1 VPGIFT
7 IGLQL
12 PFTALED
19 TMKRRLTA
27 LAVAALATFASAMPI
42 SAFTPQST
50 AASHALAWLHTLQGA
65 DGTVAGSASR
75 TEDTVLGLVANGQAV
90 SSFASAGKTPID
102 SLRSHIADEE
112 KTAGNIGGLI
122 MAVSAAGLSPTNFA
136 ARNLLQDL
144 ACTYDASTGA
154 YNSQL
159 FNDALAVLALPVGS
173 APAKAVAFLKDR
185 QLSDGGWEFS
195 ATWGS
200 DSNTT
205 AVVVL
210 ALASAN
216 GMTAVV
222 KERVLAYFHLRQ
234 KVSGGFEYA
243 TGSPDSDPNSDAAVI
258 QALLALGEDPTGTA
272 WTITGMNA
280 VSDLLTFQFEN
291 GGLGFSRPGSSQ
303 TAAPDPLSTT
313 QALTAL
319 ASKYLPVK
327 RTEGAMPSTCPSVPT
342 ATPAPTPPPPQ
353 LATTGA
359 PPSPAPLVPAMVG
372 IAMVALGWRLRR
384 RAR

>member
-1 VPGIFT
+1 
-7 IGLQL
+7 
-12 PFTALED
+12 
-19 TMKRRLTA
+19 MKRQL
-27 LAVAALATFASAMPI
+27 AALAAAALAALASALPT
-42 SAFTPQST
+42 SAFSPQST
-50 AASHALAWLHTLQGA
+50 AATRALGWLQTLQSA

-90 SSFASAGKTPID
+90 TSFATAGKTPID
-102 SLRSHIADEE
+102 SLRTHIADEE

-154 YNSQL
+154 YNNQL
-159 FNDALAVLALPVGS
+159 FNDALAVLALPAGS
-173 APAKAVAFLKDR
+173 APAKAVTFFKDR
-185 QLSDGGWEFS
+185 QLADGGWEFS

-200 DSNTT
+200 DTNTT
-205 AVVVL
+205 AIVVL
-210 ALASAN
+210 ALTSAN
-216 GMTAVV
+216 SMTTVV
-222 KERVLAYFHLRQ
+222 KDRVLTYFKLQQ
-234 KVSGGFEYA
+234 KASGGFEYA

-258 QALLALGEDPTGTA
+258 QALLALGEDPAGAA
-272 WTITGMNA
+272 WTVAGKNA

-313 QALTAL
+313 QALVAL
-319 ASKYLPVK
+319 ASKYLPVT
-327 RTEGAMPSTCPSVPT
+327 RTEGTMPSTCPSVPT
-342 ATPAPTPPPPQ
+342 TTPTPSPTAAPPTTQ
-353 LATTGA
+353 LAATGNA
-359 PPSPAPLVPAMVG
+359 PDPAPLLPMVAG
-372 IAMVALGWRLRR
+372 IAIVALGWRLRR

>member
-1 VPGIFT
+1 
-7 IGLQL
+7 
-12 PFTALED
+12 
-19 TMKRRLTA
+19 MKRRLTA
-27 LAVAALATFASAMPI
+27 LAIAALATLASAMPI

-50 AASHALAWLHTLQGA
+50 AASHALAWLHTLQSA

-90 SSFASAGKTPID
+90 TSFASAGKTPID

-144 ACTYDASTGA
+144 ACAYDASTGA

-159 FNDALAVLALPVGS
+159 FNDALAVLALPADS
-173 APAKAVAFLKDR
+173 APAKSVAFLRDR

-195 ATWGS
+195 ASWGS

-222 KERVLAYFHLRQ
+222 KERVLAYFHLQQ

-243 TGSPDSDPNSDAAVI
+243 AGSPDSDPNSDAAVI

-272 WTITGMNA
+272 WTITGKNA
-280 VSDLLTFQFEN
+280 VTDLLTFQFEN

-303 TAAPDPLSTT
+303 TAAPDALSTT
-313 QALTAL
+313 QALVAL
-319 ASKYLPVK
+319 ASKHLPVTQ
-327 RTEGAMPSTCPSVPT
+327 TEGAMPSTCPSVPT
-342 ATPAPTPPPPQ
+342 TTPAPTPTASTTQ

-359 PPSPAPLVPAMVG
+359 PPDRTPLLPMVAG
-372 IAMVALGWRLRR
+372 FAIVALGWRLRR

>member
-1 VPGIFT
+1 
-7 IGLQL
+7 
-12 PFTALED
+12 
-19 TMKRRLTA
+19 MKRQLAA
-27 LAVAALATFASAMPI
+27 LAAAALATLASSLPA

-50 AASHALAWLHTLQGA
+50 AATHALEWLQTLQRA

-90 SSFASAGKTPID
+90 ISFGTAGKTAID

-122 MAVSAAGLSPTNFA
+122 MAVSAAGLSPTDFA
-136 ARNLLQDL
+136 AHNLLQDL
-144 ACTYDASTGA
+144 ACTYDTSTGA

-159 FNDALAVLALPVGS
+159 FNDAVAVLALPAAA

-185 QLSDGGWEFS
+185 QLADGGWEFS

-200 DSNTT
+200 DTNTT
-205 AVVVL
+205 AIVVL
-210 ALASAN
+210 ALTSAN
-216 GMTAVV
+216 GLTAVL
-222 KERVLAYFHLRQ
+222 KERVLAYFHLQQ
-234 KVSGGFEYA
+234 KASGGFEYA

-258 QALLALGEDPTGTA
+258 QALLALGEDPTSTA
-272 WTITGMNA
+272 WTIGSKNS

-291 GGLGFSRPGSSQ
+291 GGLGFSRPGSSA

-313 QALTAL
+313 QALVAL
-319 ASKYLPVK
+319 ASKNLPVK
-327 RTEGAMPSTCPSVPT
+327 RTEGTMPSTCPSVPT
-342 ATPAPTPPPPQ
+342 TTPTPTAAPPTTQ
-353 LATTGA
+353 LAATGA
-359 PPSPAPLVPAMVG
+359 PADPTPLLPMVAG
-372 IAMVALGWRLRR
+372 IAVVALGWRLRR

>member
-1 VPGIFT
+1 
-7 IGLQL
+7 
-12 PFTALED
+12 
-19 TMKRRLTA
+19 MKRRLTA
-27 LAVAALATFASAMPI
+27 LAVAALAMLVSAMPI
-42 SAFTPQST
+42 SAFTPQSS
-50 AASHALAWLHTLQGA
+50 AGSHALAWLHTLQSA
-65 DGTVAGSASR
+65 DGSVAGSASR

-90 SSFASAGKTPID
+90 TSFASAGKTPID
-102 SLRSHIADEE
+102 SLRSHITDEE
-112 KTAGNIGGLI
+112 KTAGNIAGLI
-122 MAVSAAGLSPTNFA
+122 MAVSAAGLSPSNFA

-173 APAKAVAFLKDR
+173 APAKAVAFFRDR

-222 KERVLAYFHLRQ
+222 KERVLAYFHLQQ

-243 TGSPDSDPNSDAAVI
+243 AGSPDSDPNSDAAVI

-272 WTITGMNA
+272 WTITGKNA

-303 TAAPDPLSTT
+303 TAAPDALSTT
-313 QALTAL
+313 QALVAL
-319 ASKYLPVK
+319 ASKHLPLTQ
-327 RTEGAMPSTCPSVPT
+327 TEGAMPSTCPSVPT
-342 ATPAPTPPPPQ
+342 TTPTPAATATPTPSTTQ

-359 PPSPAPLVPAMVG
+359 PPDPTPLLPMVAG
-372 IAMVALGWRLRR
+372 LAIVALGWRLRR

>member
-1 VPGIFT
+1 
-7 IGLQL
+7 
-12 PFTALED
+12 
-19 TMKRRLTA
+19 MNRRLTA
-27 LAVAALATFASAMPI
+27 LAIAALATLASALPI

-50 AASHALAWLHTLQGA
+50 AASHALAWLHTLQSA

-90 SSFASAGKTPID
+90 TNFTTAGKTPID
-102 SLRSHIADEE
+102 SLRSHISDEE

-122 MAVSAAGLSPTNFA
+122 MAVSAAGLSPTNFG

-144 ACTYDASTGA
+144 ACTYDASSGA
-154 YNSQL
+154 YNTQL
-159 FNDALAVLALPVGS
+159 FNDALAVLALPAGS
-173 APAKAVAFLKDR
+173 APAKAVAFLRDR
-185 QLSDGGWEFS
+185 QLADGGWEFS

-222 KERVLAYFHLRQ
+222 KERVLAYFHLQQ
-234 KVSGGFEYA
+234 KASGGFEYA

-258 QALLALGEDPTGTA
+258 QALLAVGEDPAGTA
-272 WTITGMNA
+272 WTVTGKNA

-303 TAAPDPLSTT
+303 TAAPDALSTT
-313 QALTAL
+313 QAVVAL
-319 ASKYLPVK
+319 AAKHLPVT
-327 RTEGAMPSTCPSVPT
+327 RTEGEMPSTCPPVSTPT
-342 ATPAPTPPPPQ
+342 PTPASTPTPTPSTTQ

-359 PPSPAPLVPAMVG
+359 PPDPTPLLPIVAG
-372 IAMVALGWRLRR
+372 IALLALGWRLRR